1 MVDQYQQDSG
11 PDMPTSPHALE
22 VNGTRFHTADT
33 RSVVLD
39 VYQNVGGAH
48 PSEWF
53 KAFNYNTATHQPVS
67 FDTVFRP
74 GSTAQLLPL
83 VQQDLSTQFG
93 QPVTIDP
100 ATGLDP
106 ANYQNFALTEDAV
119 IFYFDRAQLLP
130 ATPATQVS
138 VPRSAIAGLLN
149 G

>member
-1 MVDQYQQDSG
+1 MYKRQ
-11 PDMPTSPHALE
+11 T
-22 VNGTRFHTADT
+22 
-33 RSVVLD
+33 
-39 VYQNVGGAH
+39 
-48 PSEWF
+48 
-53 KAFNYNTATHQPVS
+53 YNTATRRPVS

-74 GSTAQLLPL
+74 GSVAQLLPL

-106 ANYQNFALTEDAV
+106 ANYQNFALTDDAV

-138 VPRSAIAGLLN
+138 LSRNTIAGLLN